1 MCSISL
7 GSPLTLWFLLSLQE
21 QQRKEV
27 TEGRGSPIFVD
38 MGDHMRAES
47 DAQENQLVEKGME
60 LGGEW
65 LRGATPQ
72 QLAGLRRVLI
82 QLKEMRMCRWEN
94 DTHTPMLYTIVS
106 TYIDCAYDVQTTIS
120 TITSHLDHM

>member
-1 MCSISL
+1 
-7 GSPLTLWFLLSLQE
+7 
-21 QQRKEV
+21 
-27 TEGRGSPIFVD
+27 
-38 MGDHMRAES
+38 
-47 DAQENQLVEKGME
+47 ME

-106 TYIDCAYDVQTTIS
+106 AYIDCAYDVQTTIS